1 MKAICVEDER
11 LIMEDTL
18 AMCRSL
24 PAITEAEGF
33 TSPKE
38 ALLWAQAH
46 PVDVALLDIDMPGM
60 NGLEL
65 AARIKKF
72 SPSTAVIFVTGFS
85 EYAKD
90 AFAVR
95 ATGYLMKPVT
105 REALA
110 KEVEY
115 ALSLRSPEADKDNG
129 EIVVKTF
136 GSFDVFLRG
145 KPIKFKIAKCKEIL
159 AYLVDRQGG
168 SVTRPEISAALWED
182 RPYDRKQQK
191 QLDVYVRALKETLAE
206 YGIARMFE
214 MERGT
219 LRVVPETFSCD
230 AYRFFAGDPAAVNAY
245 RGEYMS
251 AYSWASITEG
261 ILHGKQKTK

>member
-1 MKAICVEDER
+1 MRAICVEDER
-11 LIMEDTL
+11 LLMEDTL
-18 AMCRSL
+18 AMCRTLS
-24 PAITEAEGF
+24 AITEAEGF

-38 ALLWAQAH
+38 ALMWAQAH
-46 PVDVALLDIDMPGM
+46 PVDIALLDIDMPGM

-65 AARIKKF
+65 AARIKAI
-72 SPSTAVIFVTGFS
+72 SPATAVIFVTGFS
-85 EYAKD
+85 EFAKD

-105 REALA
+105 RDALA

-115 ALSLRSPEADKDNG
+115 ARSLRLPEPDKDNS

-145 KPIKFKIAKCKEIL
+145 KPIKFKIAKCKEML
-159 AYLVDRQGG
+159 AFLVDRQGG
-168 SVTRPEISAALWED
+168 SVTRPELSAALWED

-206 YGIARMFE
+206 YGLSRMFE

-245 RGEYMS
+245 RGEYMVS
-251 AYSWASITEG
+251 YPWASLTEG
-261 ILHGKQKTK
+261 FLHSRKTKK

>member
-1 MKAICVEDER
+1 MRAILVEDER

-24 PAITEAEGF
+24 PTITEAEGF
-33 TSPKE
+33 LSPKE
-38 ALLWAQAH
+38 ALSWVQAH
-46 PVDVALLDIDMPGM
+46 PVDIALLDINMPGM

-65 AARIKKF
+65 AARIKAI
-72 SPSTAVIFVTGFS
+72 SPGTAIIFVTGYS

-95 ATGYLMKPVT
+95 ATGYLMKPIT
-105 REALA
+105 RDALA
-110 KEVEY
+110 KDVEY
-115 ALSLRSPEADKDNG
+115 ALSLRSTEPDKDNG

-136 GSFDVFLRG
+136 GSFDVFLHG
-145 KPIKFKIAKCKEIL
+145 KPIKFKIAKSKEIL

-182 RPYDRKQQK
+182 RIYDRKQQK
-191 QLDVYVRALKETLAE
+191 QLDVYVRALRETLAE
-206 YGIARMFE
+206 YGISHMFE
-214 MERGT
+214 MARGT
-219 LRVVPETFSCD
+219 MRVVPETFSCD

-251 AYSWASITEG
+251 AYSWGSLTEG
-261 ILHGKQKTK
+261 ILFSKLNQM

>member
-1 MKAICVEDER
+1 MRAICVEDER
-11 LIMEDTL
+11 LLMEDTL

-24 PAITEAEGF
+24 SAISEAEGF

-38 ALLWAQAH
+38 ALLWVQAH
-46 PVDVALLDIDMPGM
+46 PVDIALLDINMPGM

-65 AARIKKF
+65 AARIKAI
-72 SPSTAVIFVTGFS
+72 SPGTAIIFVTGYS

-105 REALA
+105 EDALTQ
-110 KEVEY
+110 EVLY
-115 ALSLRSPEADKDNG
+115 ALSLRTPASIKDNG
-129 EIVVKTF
+129 EIAVKTF
-136 GSFDVFLRG
+136 GSFDVFLQG

-159 AYLVDRQGG
+159 AFLVDRQGG
-168 SVTRPEISAALWED
+168 SVTRPEISATLWPD

-191 QLDVYVRALKETLAE
+191 QLDVYIRALKETLAE
-206 YGIARMFE
+206 YGLSRMFE

-219 LRVVPETFSCD
+219 MRVVPEMFSCD

-251 AYSWASITEG
+251 AYPWASLTDG
-261 ILHGKQKTK
+261 ISHGKQRTK

>member
-1 MKAICVEDER
+1 MRAICVEDER
-11 LIMEDTL
+11 LLMEDTL

-38 ALLWAQAH
+38 ALLWVQAH
-46 PVDVALLDIDMPGM
+46 PVDIALLDIDMPVM

-65 AARIKKF
+65 AARIKAI
-72 SPSTAVIFVTGFS
+72 SPATAIIFVTGFS
-85 EYAKD
+85 EFATD

-95 ATGYLMKPVT
+95 ATGYLMKPIT
-105 REALA
+105 RDALA
-110 KEVEY
+110 KDVEY
-115 ALSLRSPEADKDNG
+115 ALSLRSPEPDKENG
-129 EIVVKTF
+129 EIAIRTF
-136 GSFDVFLRG
+136 GSFDVFLQG
-145 KPIKFKIAKCKEIL
+145 KPIKFKIAKCKEML
-159 AYLVDRQGG
+159 AFLVDRQGG
-168 SVTRPEISAALWED
+168 SVTRPEISAVLWPE
-182 RPYDRKQQK
+182 RPYVRKQQK
-191 QLDVYVRALKETLAE
+191 QLDVYIRALKETLAE
-206 YGIARMFE
+206 YGLSRILE

-251 AYSWASITEG
+251 AYSWASLTEG
-261 ILHGKQKTK
+261 IQSR

>member
-1 MKAICVEDER
+1 MRAICVEDER
-11 LIMEDTL
+11 LLMEDTL
-18 AMCRSL
+18 AMCRHL
-24 PAITEAEGF
+24 PAIAEAEGF
-33 TSPKE
+33 VSPTE
-38 ALLWAQAH
+38 ALLWVQSH
-46 PVDVALLDIDMPGM
+46 SVDIALLDINMPGM

-65 AARIKKF
+65 AARIKAI
-72 SPSTAVIFVTGFS
+72 SPATAIIFVTGYS
-85 EYAKD
+85 EFAKD

-95 ATGYLMKPVT
+95 ATGYLMKPIT

-110 KEVEY
+110 KDVAY
-115 ALSLRSPEADKDNG
+115 ALSLRSPEQDKDNG

-136 GSFDVFLRG
+136 GSFDVFLHGR
-145 KPIKFKIAKCKEIL
+145 PIKFKIAKCKEIL
-159 AYLVDRQGG
+159 AFLVDRQGG
-168 SVTRPEISAALWED
+168 SVTRPEISATLWES

-206 YGIARMFE
+206 HGISRIFE

-251 AYSWASITEG
+251 AYSWASLTDG
-261 ILHGKQKTK
+261 IPPRT